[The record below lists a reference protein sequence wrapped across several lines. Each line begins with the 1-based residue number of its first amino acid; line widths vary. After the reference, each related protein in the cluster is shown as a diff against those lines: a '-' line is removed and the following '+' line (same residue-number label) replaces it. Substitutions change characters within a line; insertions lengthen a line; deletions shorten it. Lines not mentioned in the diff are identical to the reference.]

1 MNMNTKNKPI
11 NQRELSF
18 IEKARRAQ
26 IVKCAI
32 ETIAEVGYT
41 QASLGQIAKRANI
54 SKGVIS
60 YHFASK
66 EELLEQ
72 ITIEYYFAWQ
82 SYITPLVEAQE
93 SPKEML
99 RVYIESN
106 LAFVVENRQH
116 VFAVIEL
123 VSKTITADGKLQFSA
138 DHDNAILLPIENILT
153 LGMQEGVFREFTQSS
168 ARVMALTIRNAI
180 DGFTMELMRKPHL
193 DVQEYTRELVTI
205 FDISTR
211 KQGPDVTLEG

>member
-1 MNMNTKNKPI
+1 MSKKNKPT
-11 NQRELSF
+11 NQKEMSF

-26 IVKCAI
+26 IVECAI
-32 ETIAEVGYT
+32 ETIAQVGYT

-60 YHFASK
+60 YHFANK

-72 ITIEYYFAWQ
+72 ITIGYYIAWQ
-82 SYITPLVEAQE
+82 SYIAPRIEAQK

-106 LAFVVENRQH
+106 LAFVAENRLH

-123 VSKTITADGKLQFSA
+123 VSKTITTDGKLQFA
-138 DHDNAILLPIENILT
+138 AEHDEAILLPIENILI
-153 LGMQEGVFREFTQSS
+153 LGMQEGVFREFTKSS

-180 DGFTMELMRKPHL
+180 DGFTMELMRKPQL

-205 FDISTR
+205 FDIST
-211 KQGPDVTLEG
+211 KK

>member
-1 MNMNTKNKPI
+1 MSKKNKPT
-11 NQRELSF
+11 NQKQMSF

-26 IVKCAI
+26 IVECAI

-41 QASLGQIAKRANI
+41 QASLGEIAKRAKI

-60 YHFASK
+60 YHFANK

-72 ITIEYYFAWQ
+72 IAIEYYIAWQ
-82 SYITPLVEAQE
+82 SYIAPRIEAQK

-106 LAFVVENRQH
+106 LAFVAENRQH

-123 VSKTITADGKLQFSA
+123 VSKNITADGKLHFSA
-138 DHDNAILLPIENILT
+138 DHDEAVLVPIENILA
-153 LGMQEGVFREFTQSS
+153 LGVQEGLFRKFTKSS
-168 ARVMALTIRNAI
+168 ARVIALTIRNAI

-205 FDISTR
+205 FDIST
-211 KQGPDVTLEG
+211 KK

>member
-1 MNMNTKNKPI
+1 MSKKNDPT
-11 NQRELSF
+11 NQKQMSF

-26 IVKCAI
+26 IVECAI
-32 ETIAEVGYT
+32 ETIAEVGYA
-41 QASLGQIAKRANI
+41 QASLGQIAKRAKI

-60 YHFASK
+60 YHFANK

-72 ITIEYYFAWQ
+72 IPIEYYMAWQ
-82 SYITPLVEAQE
+82 SYIAPRIEAQK

-106 LAFVVENRQH
+106 LTFVDENRKH
-116 VFAVIEL
+116 VFAVIET
-123 VSKTITADGKLQFSA
+123 VSNQRTADGKLRFAA
-138 DHDNAILLPIENILT
+138 DHDETILLPIENILT
-153 LGMQEGVFREFTQSS
+153 LGMQEGIFREFTRPS

-180 DGFTMELMRKPHL
+180 DGFTIELMRKPHL

-205 FDISTR
+205 FDKST
-211 KQGPDVTLEG
+211 KK

>member
-1 MNMNTKNKPI
+1 MSKKNKPT
-11 NQRELSF
+11 NQKEMSF

-26 IVKCAI
+26 IVECAI
-32 ETIAEVGYT
+32 ETIAEVGYA
-41 QASLGQIAKRANI
+41 QASLGQIAKRAKI

-60 YHFASK
+60 YHFANK

-72 ITIEYYFAWQ
+72 IAIEYYLAWQ
-82 SYITPLVEAQE
+82 SYISPRVEVQK

-106 LAFVVENRQH
+106 LTFVDENRKH
-116 VFAVIEL
+116 VFAVIEM
-123 VSKTITADGKLQFSA
+123 VSNKITADGKLQFAA
-138 DHDNAILLPIENILT
+138 DHDEVVLLPIENILT
-153 LGMQEGVFREFTQSS
+153 QGMQEGVFREFTRPS

-193 DVQEYTRELVTI
+193 DIQEYTRELITI
-205 FDISTR
+205 FDAST
-211 KQGPDVTLEG
+211 KK

>member
-1 MNMNTKNKPI
+1 MSKKNKPT
-11 NQRELSF
+11 NQKQMSF

-26 IVKCAI
+26 IVECAI

-41 QASLGQIAKRANI
+41 QASLGEIAKRAKI

-60 YHFASK
+60 YHFENK

-72 ITIEYYFAWQ
+72 VAIEYYMSWQ
-82 SYITPLVEAQE
+82 SYIVPRIEAQK

-99 RVYIESN
+99 RAYIESN
-106 LAFVVENRQH
+106 LTFVDENRQH

-123 VSKTITADGKLQFSA
+123 LSNKITADGKLQFAA
-138 DHDNAILLPIENILT
+138 DHDEAVLLPIENILT
-153 LGMQEGVFREFTQSS
+153 LGMQEGIFREFTKPS

-180 DGFTMELMRKPHL
+180 DGFTIELMRKPHL
-193 DVQEYTRELVTI
+193 DVQEYTSELVTI
-205 FDISTR
+205 FDIST
-211 KQGPDVTLEG
+211 KK

>member
-1 MNMNTKNKPI
+1 MSKKNIPT
-11 NQRELSF
+11 NQKQMSF

-26 IVKCAI
+26 IVEYAI
-32 ETIAEVGYT
+32 ETIAELGYT
-41 QASLGQIAKRANI
+41 LASLGEIAKRAKI

-60 YHFASK
+60 YHFANK

-72 ITIEYYFAWQ
+72 IAIEYYIAWQ
-82 SYITPLVEAQE
+82 SYIAPRIEVQK

-106 LAFVVENRQH
+106 LAFVAENRQH

-123 VSKTITADGKLQFSA
+123 GSKKITAEGKLQFAA
-138 DHDNAILLPIENILT
+138 DHDEAILLPIENILA
-153 LGMQEGVFREFTQSS
+153 LGVHEGLFREFTKPS

-180 DGFTMELMRKPHL
+180 DGFTMELMRKPDL

-205 FDISTR
+205 FDIST
-211 KQGPDVTLEG
+211 KK

>member
-1 MNMNTKNKPI
+1 MSKKKDPT
-11 NQRELSF
+11 NQKKMSF

-26 IVKCAI
+26 IVECAI
-32 ETIAEVGYT
+32 ETIAEVGFT
-41 QASLGQIAKRANI
+41 QASLGEIAKRAKI

-60 YHFASK
+60 YHFANK

-72 ITIEYYFAWQ
+72 ITIEYYIAWQ
-82 SYITPLVEAQE
+82 SYIAPRIEAQK

-106 LAFVVENRQH
+106 LAFVTENRKH

-123 VSKTITADGKLQFSA
+123 VSKTITANGKLQFA
-138 DHDNAILLPIENILT
+138 AEHDEAVLVPIENILT
-153 LGMQEGVFREFTQSS
+153 QGMQEGIFREFTKSS

-180 DGFTMELMRKPHL
+180 DGFTMELMRNPHL

-211 KQGPDVTLEG
+211 KQGVT

>member
-1 MNMNTKNKPI
+1 M
-11 NQRELSF
+11 SF

-26 IVKCAI
+26 IMECAI
-32 ETIAEVGYT
+32 ETIAEVGYAH
-41 QASLGQIAKRANI
+41 ASLGLIAKRAKI

-60 YHFASK
+60 YHFANK

-72 ITIEYYFAWQ
+72 ITIEYYRAWQ
-82 SYITPLVEAQE
+82 SYIAPRIETQK

-99 RVYIESN
+99 LAYIESN
-106 LAFVVENRQH
+106 LAFVAENRQH

-123 VSKTITADGKLQFSA
+123 VSKTITADGNLQFA
-138 DHDNAILLPIENILT
+138 AEHDNAILLPIEKILV
-153 LGMQEGVFREFTQSS
+153 LGMQEGVFREFTQPS

-211 KQGPDVTLEG
+211 K